1 MLKHVAALAL
11 ALSAT
16 QALAHEFNLGNLVV
30 DHPRIFETTDVA
42 KSAAGYFAVLNK
54 TDADDALLEIRAN
67 FPKVTLHN
75 TIEVE
80 GEDGGVMR
88 MVPVDR
94 MSIPDGDTITFAPG
108 GLHVMFMGL
117 EAPLKEGDLVPTTF
131 VFQNAGEMDVIF
143 VVEKADGASHSG
155 H

>member
-1 MLKHVAALAL
+1 MLKHIAALTL

-16 QALAHEFNLGNLVV
+16 QAMAHEFNLGNLVV
-30 DHPRIFETTDVA
+30 DHPRILETTDVA
-42 KSAAGYFAVLNK
+42 KSAAGYFAILNK
-54 TDADDALLEIRAN
+54 TEADDALLEIRAN

-75 TIEVE
+75 TIEDE
-80 GEDGGVMR
+80 GVMR

-117 EAPLKEGDLVPTTF
+117 ETPLKEGDLVPTTF

-143 VVEKADGASHSG
+143 VVEKADGSSHSG